1 MFWNSRLLIA
11 QVTAGTVV
19 NTTAEDMA
27 KDMADT
33 AASALTEDTSA
44 TVIQDTLD
52 TIKAMEITEAT
63 LDIIEN
69 LVNIVTHTKCID
81 CINHI
86 KVKTV
91 WISLRLSRF
100 YIILFSSVERN
111 SIIFQVMQIARV
123 DLNKKKKM
131 KIIINKLTIFYVQ
144 YFFIVPLIS
153 VVVLGSWSRIHIIV
167 RIYT

>member
-1 MFWNSRLLIA
+1 M
-11 QVTAGTVV
+11 V

-69 LVNIVTHTKCID
+69 SVNIVTHTKCID

-91 WISLRLSRF
+91 
-100 YIILFSSVERN
+100 
-111 SIIFQVMQIARV
+111 
-123 DLNKKKKM
+123 
-131 KIIINKLTIFYVQ
+131 
-144 YFFIVPLIS
+144 
-153 VVVLGSWSRIHIIV
+153 
-167 RIYT
+167 

>member
-1 MFWNSRLLIA
+1 MCSVGRRGRFIVKRRGRAPQKTSNSQCNPWKCIERRIWY
-11 QVTAGTVV
+11 V
-19 NTTAEDMA
+19 EY
-27 KDMADT
+27 
-33 AASALTEDTSA
+33 SHLTEDTSA

-91 WISLRLSRF
+91 
-100 YIILFSSVERN
+100 
-111 SIIFQVMQIARV
+111 
-123 DLNKKKKM
+123 
-131 KIIINKLTIFYVQ
+131 
-144 YFFIVPLIS
+144 
-153 VVVLGSWSRIHIIV
+153 
-167 RIYT
+167 